1 MFVQNGIKDCLIF
14 LAIYG
19 HRAHYG
25 GYLIRHQDLSKVGAT
40 CITMNISKFLFS
52 SKILLDTYICC
63 ISLANIETKERTTSV
78 VVTIEKE
85 QKFTDP

>member
-1 MFVQNGIKDCLIF
+1 MRSV
-14 LAIYG
+14 
-19 HRAHYG
+19 
-25 GYLIRHQDLSKVGAT
+25 
-40 CITMNISKFLFS
+40 TMNISKFLFS